1 MKTIKTV
8 ALIGCLIGIAFT
20 MLEITIPGEKLKSQI
35 KTVMS
40 MVMLIAIMT
49 PFVKDGLVFAVSAD
63 IKANELSETEHLQE
77 SIDQMYIE
85 ETEYKIT
92 ESLNAYLLKDG
103 LETDNLCIVTQ
114 VDEYNFLEVE
124 KISLQAKEKD
134 YEKIEIL
141 LKNLT
146 GSNVTV
152 EFME

>member
-63 IKANELSETEHLQE
+63 IKANELSETVHLQE

-85 ETEYKIT
+85 ETECKI
-92 ESLNAYLLKDG
+92 
-103 LETDNLCIVTQ
+103 
-114 VDEYNFLEVE
+114 
-124 KISLQAKEKD
+124 
-134 YEKIEIL
+134 IERLSI
-141 LKNLT
+141 KRWTRN
-146 GSNVTV
+146 G
-152 EFME
+152 